1 MRTFDE
7 GQAIVWGLTIIATE
21 EWIVEV
27 TWLPTIGEH
36 YPNAHDAR
44 SSRAQFFRLH
54 DPPLEI
60 SKQRCKKLS
69 FSFIFR
75 IGNPYN

>member
-1 MRTFDE
+1 MEFMRTFDE

-27 TWLPTIGEH
+27 IWLPTIGEH

-44 SSRAQFFRLH
+44 SSRAQFSQS
-54 DPPLEI
+54 DEPPLEI
-60 SKQRCKKLS
+60 LKQGCK
-69 FSFIFR
+69 
-75 IGNPYN
+75 